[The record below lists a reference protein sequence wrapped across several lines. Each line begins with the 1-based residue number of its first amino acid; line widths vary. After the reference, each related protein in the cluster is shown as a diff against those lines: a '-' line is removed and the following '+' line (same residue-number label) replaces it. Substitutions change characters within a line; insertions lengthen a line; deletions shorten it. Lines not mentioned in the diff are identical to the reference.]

1 MIIKKFTGKT
11 EDDALKE
18 VRAELGAQAVIMNV
32 KKVKK
37 KGLLGFMALI
47 SRSPTLELLSRGLI
61 VI

>member
-32 KKVKK
+32 KRSRRKVF
-37 KGLLGFMALI
+37 LVYSVNLPL
-47 SRSPTLELLSRGLI
+47 RLRPP
-61 VI
+61 